1 MKLNI
6 ACPSTGAQKWVEV
19 DDEKKLRALYDN
31 RIGAE
36 VEGEALGEEF
46 NGYVFRISGGNDKQ
60 GFPMKQGVLCNHR
73 VKLLLRAGASCYRQ
87 RRSGER
93 KRKSVRGCVVG
104 PDLAVLNLVVVK
116 QGDAEIEGLTDTQVP
131 VRLGPKR
138 ANKIRKLF
146 ALSKEDDVRKYVI
159 RRKFEKKGKT
169 VEKAPK
175 IQRLVTPISLQRKRH
190 RMSVKKARQMKCKTE
205 AADYQ
210 KLCAQRQKESRE
222 KRQEKL
228 SQRKSQRS
236 SRAED

>member
-1 MKLNI
+1 MRPTAPLASPAAPEAAPLSGADPGTLVDALVTPSTRHDAIEPTNRAAHRSYNAGPRRSAASKMKLNI

-93 KRKSVRGCVVG
+93 KRKSVRG
-104 PDLAVLNLVVVK
+104 AWW
-116 QGDAEIEGLTDTQVP
+116 
-131 VRLGPKR
+131 
-138 ANKIRKLF
+138 
-146 ALSKEDDVRKYVI
+146 
-159 RRKFEKKGKT
+159 
-169 VEKAPK
+169 
-175 IQRLVTPISLQRKRH
+175 
-190 RMSVKKARQMKCKTE
+190 ART
-205 AADYQ
+205 
-210 KLCAQRQKESRE
+210 
-222 KRQEKL
+222 
-228 SQRKSQRS
+228 
-236 SRAED
+236 

>member
-138 ANKIRKLF
+138 AN
-146 ALSKEDDVRKYVI
+146 
-159 RRKFEKKGKT
+159 
-169 VEKAPK
+169 
-175 IQRLVTPISLQRKRH
+175 
-190 RMSVKKARQMKCKTE
+190 
-205 AADYQ
+205 
-210 KLCAQRQKESRE
+210 
-222 KRQEKL
+222 
-228 SQRKSQRS
+228 
-236 SRAED
+236 

>member
-104 PDLAVLNLVVVK
+104 PDLAVLDEAVRVERRGLKVRH
-116 QGDAEIEGLTDTQVP
+116 GREHAADAWQRRRG
-131 VRLGPKR
+131 RRGR
-138 ANKIRKLF
+138 AVEAREWLILHTP
-146 ALSKEDDVRKYVI
+146 ALQYADVRTI
-159 RRKFEKKGKT
+159 F
-169 VEKAPK
+169 
-175 IQRLVTPISLQRKRH
+175 ISQH
-190 RMSVKKARQMKCKTE
+190 VNDAVCAGA
-205 AADYQ
+205 AAD
-210 KLCAQRQKESRE
+210 
-222 KRQEKL
+222 
-228 SQRKSQRS
+228 S
-236 SRAED
+236 SRAGLRAYSTWIASSGAGATSMSPGLGPPVCCQQLPAALSGVGAPGDATPSAA